1 MKYFISPR
9 LKVFTDNKIIRPN
22 EKAEARA
29 RKIGT
34 AKRVGSSM
42 ALRFVRRMG
51 C

>member
-22 EKAEARA
+22 EKAEAKA

-34 AKRVGSSM
+34 AKRISASM
-42 ALRFVRRMG
+42 ALRFVRRMA
-51 C
+51 